1 MIQSYS
7 YLIFVAFSY
16 LHVKFAQTKYLL
28 IHFDNHLETP
38 SMMRDEFGNFSSIL
52 NRKTFS
58 NSGVGRSIDR
68 RKWLS
73 GGGVNIRELDEG
85 CKCNCLGECEPKGCK
100 GPMTSSRSMKGYF

>member
-1 MIQSYS
+1 MTQNRS
-7 YLIFVAFSY
+7 YLVLVVVSY
-16 LHVKFAQTKYLL
+16 FYFTFAQTKYLL

-38 SMMRDEFGNFSSIL
+38 SMMRDEFGNFSSTV
-52 NRKTFS
+52 NRKEFS

-68 RKWLS
+68 RKWLG

-100 GPMTSSRSMKGYF
+100 GPMTSSRSMKG

>member
-1 MIQSYS
+1 MIQDRS
-7 YLIFVAFSY
+7 YLVFVVVSY
-16 LHVKFAQTKYLL
+16 FHFKFGQTKYLL

-38 SMMRDEFGNFSSIL
+38 SMMRDEFGNFSSTV
-52 NRKTFS
+52 NREEFS

-68 RKWLS
+68 RKWLG

-100 GPMTSSRSMKGYF
+100 GPMTSSRSMKG